1 MNCYTFKDRVSDY
14 LDKKLSL
21 KEIKSYEQKLKACI
35 CCSEIH
41 NGVKSLIKSSKKL
54 KHLSVSP
61 DFNSKLFINLKKSKN
76 PNENIFYKKNFY
88 GYKPKYLL
96 GTFVST
102 ILIFM
107 IIFNLSNNNSKYTS
121 DVQSTS
127 EDNLLNINKP
137 NTFLSNESNI
147 DSIAD
152 STQRKNK
159 NNFLKPRGKT
169 VDFTP

>member
-14 LDKKLSL
+14 LDKKLSF
-21 KEIKSYEQKLKACI
+21 KELKSYEQKLKACT

-54 KHLSVSP
+54 KQLSVSS
-61 DFNSKLFINLKKSKN
+61 DFNSKLFLNLKKSKD

-88 GYKPKYLL
+88 GYNPKYLL
-96 GTFVST
+96 GSFVST
-102 ILIFM
+102 ICIFI
-107 IIFNLSNNNSKYTS
+107 IIFNLFNNSSKDTS
-121 DVQSTS
+121 DLKSIS
-127 EDNLLNINKP
+127 EDNFLNINKP
-137 NTFLSNESNI
+137 NTFSNESNI
-147 DSIAD
+147 DSIVD
-152 STQRKNK
+152 STQKHNR